1 MSLAKAAPD
10 GLKDRECEKM
20 ALRERPPIPYV
31 PEKDSVQET
40 VSSFKDT
47 TVKTTLAS
55 GTELRVPVWH
65 SGTREAFLI
74 HVGSARGAIE
84 KKGFFK
90 SFEELSKDYAEK
102 RKKVKEIRKQAEALI
117 EATAAQPRKAAP
129 NETAEEDDDEAGTA
143 LLRKETRADLKLA
156 LAAVK
161 EVADL
166 RDEAAQGMFELYAD
180 LLSVDA
186 RYAWNKIVQE
196 QTEADPYKD
205 LHGLERKGP
214 RGMSRKSFDDCVM
227 FHLLTV
233 FPNNAAEQE
242 RYYVTNVLKKPQRVS
257 IRQFVQRVEQL
268 NSYIAQLPCWYYSP
282 SVNVKTV
289 PMNVSFPEADL
300 ASHVLRMCPYAWQDQ
315 YNLHEK
321 GGMPTDIRSL
331 LQSLESIERVCGQE
345 GNTKVNPSR
354 DEKPSGSEKKGT
366 KRPGTDNPR
375 VPKKVR
381 TERNCDLCKKDGGA
395 YTTHNTRDCRRFE
408 KDGTEKADFR
418 AAKKGGKKPNPT
430 KQSFAQLSEKLD
442 KLEKVLKKKDTKK
455 RKRRR
460 SDSDS
465 DSE

>member
-40 VSSFKDT
+40 VSAFKEAHL
-47 TVKTTLAS
+47 KMLINS
-55 GTELRVPVWH
+55 GTELRVPIWH

-74 HVGSARGAIE
+74 HVGSAREAIE
-84 KKGFFK
+84 KKDFFK
-90 SFEELSKDYAEK
+90 SFEEHSDDYAEK
-102 RKKVKEIRKQAEALI
+102 HAKVKELKKQVEALK
-117 EATAAQPRKAAP
+117 EAVAAQPREATPK
-129 NETAEEDDDEAGTA
+129 ETTEEDDNDGTA
-143 LLRKETRADLKLA
+143 ILCTESRAELKQA
-156 LAAVK
+156 VQEVK

-166 RDEAAQGMFELYAD
+166 RDKAAQDMFELYAN

-186 RYAWNKIVQE
+186 RYAWNKIVHD
-196 QTEADPYKD
+196 QTKADPYMD
-205 LHGLERKGP
+205 LQGLNRKGP
-214 RGMSRKSFDDCVM
+214 RGMSRKSFEDCVM

-242 RYYVTNVLKKPQRVS
+242 RYYITNVLKKPQRVS

-268 NSYIAQLPCWYYSP
+268 NSYIAQLPCWYYSN
-282 SVNVKTV
+282 SVNAKTV

-321 GGMPTDIRSL
+321 GGAPTDIRSL
-331 LQSLESIERVCGQE
+331 LQSLEAIERVCGQE
-345 GNTKVNPSR
+345 GNAKSNPSR

-366 KRPGTDNPR
+366 KRPGTDSPR

-381 TERNCDLCKKDGGA
+381 TERNCDLCKKHGGA
-395 YTTHNTRDCRRFE
+395 YTTHNTRDCHHFE
-408 KDGTEKADFR
+408 KDGTEKANFR

>member
-1 MSLAKAAPD
+1 M
-10 GLKDRECEKM
+10 
-20 ALRERPPIPYV
+20 
-31 PEKDSVQET
+31 
-40 VSSFKDT
+40 
-47 TVKTTLAS
+47 
-55 GTELRVPVWH
+55 
-65 SGTREAFLI
+65 
-74 HVGSARGAIE
+74 GSAREAIK

-90 SFEELSKDYAEK
+90 SFEEHSDDYAEK
-102 RKKVKEIRKQAEALI
+102 REKVKELKKQVEALK
-117 EATAAQPRKAAP
+117 EAVAAQPREATPK
-129 NETAEEDDDEAGTA
+129 ETTDEDDDDGTA
-143 LLRKETRADLKLA
+143 ILRTESRAELKQAVL
-156 LAAVK
+156 AVK
-161 EVADL
+161 SVADL
-166 RDEAAQGMFELYAD
+166 RDEAAQGMFELYAN

-186 RYAWNKIVQE
+186 RYAWNKIVHD
-196 QTEADPYKD
+196 QTEADPYQD
-205 LHGLERKGP
+205 LQGLNRKGP
-214 RGMSRKSFDDCVM
+214 RGMSRKSFEDCVM

-242 RYYVTNVLKKPQRVS
+242 RYYITNVLKKPQRVS

-282 SVNVKTV
+282 SVKVKTV
-289 PMNVSFPEADL
+289 PMNVAFPEADL
-300 ASHVLRMCPYAWQDQ
+300 ASHVLRMCPYTWQDQ

-321 GGMPTDIRSL
+321 GGAPTDIRSL
-331 LQSLESIERVCGQE
+331 LQSLEAIERVCGQE
-345 GNTKVNPSR
+345 GNAKSNPSR

-366 KRPGTDNPR
+366 KRPGTESPR

-381 TERNCDLCKKDGGA
+381 TEKHCDLCKKHGGA

-442 KLEKVLKKKDTKK
+442 KLEKVLKKKDTRK